1 MFDLPGIQDRFMTIR
16 RVCTLVFWQSLLA
29 AVICV
34 AGLGNAGAE
43 EGQRAGDR
51 QELLALMAEVEAGI
65 NAQSVDRLTALMTD
79 DVSVTW
85 LNAEVSRGKGEVGA
99 YYRRMVGGPGAVL
112 KSYRTK
118 VALAAPARF
127 YGETAVADGR
137 ADDEFVPHERGI
149 FRLDSRWSATL
160 RKLDGQWR
168 IAALHLSSNVFT
180 NPLLVEAERMVWTAG
195 AGGVVAGML
204 AVLVSCRLRRRYSH
218 GRR

>member
-1 MFDLPGIQDRFMTIR
+1 MTIR
-16 RVCTLVFWQSLLA
+16 HIWTLAFWKRLIA
-29 AVICV
+29 AAICV
-34 AGLGNAGAE
+34 AGLGNAGAQ

-65 NAQSVDRLTALMTD
+65 NAQNVDRLTALMTD

-85 LNAEVSRGKGEVGA
+85 LNAEVSHGKDEVGA

-118 VALAAPARF
+118 VSLTAPARF

-137 ADDEFVPHERGI
+137 ADDEFVPHKRGV

-180 NPLLVEAERMVWTAG
+180 NPLLAEAGRMVWMAG

-204 AVLVSCRLRRRYSH
+204 AAVVFCRLRCRRSS
-218 GRR
+218 GNR